1 MKTTLTPTFVLV
13 ICLAL
18 AQIATAQPST
28 TQPTYRPEK
37 GGHNIVGNSEI
48 AASLSAGNAKER
60 ITGRVSFNFVTSS
73 DDGPREV
80 RVQNFN
86 VAFFGVPQRL
96 IAGNAPLQEP
106 LGLLGFALASDKPQT
121 LRYDAQK
128 NEFVGELQLFAD
140 ASFLNAFADP
150 ARDGKNDQFDTPTIP
165 ATATV
170 RIVLDKPIGDQNREA
185 MSVGAVMDLQLRTRG
200 LKFRRYDFPPF
211 DVTLLDRAKL
221 KLDFA
226 PLLWF
231 EIARK
236 LCIQPVRLMRFTF
249 SGFFPPIFNLQVT
262 GEGLPFG
269 EPGLRTEWR
278 KADVVFE
285 IREWK
290 TLFNS
295 SFFVTSESETD
306 ELRALV
312 DDDDC
317 IEVFFVR
324 DFSPQDLFGGGA
336 TFGSGT
342 ASAKVISSDGNARG
356 GIDFTH
362 LAHEVG
368 HVLGLRHPGAAPTA
382 SAQPAS
388 TGTLL
393 CPSGFLRDNP
403 RVNSQQN
410 KDLVSNPL
418 LVLAIKLRT
427 PGPDCQNSAD
437 CGACP

>member
-1 MKTTLTPTFVLV
+1 MKTTLTPAFVLV

-18 AQIATAQPST
+18 AQIATAQPSI

-37 GGHNIVGNSEI
+37 GGHNIVGNSEL
-48 AASLSAGNAKER
+48 AASLSSGNAKER
-60 ITGRVSFNFVTSS
+60 ITGRVSFNFVTSA

-96 IAGNAPLQEP
+96 IAGNAPIQEP

-185 MSVGAVMDLQLRTRG
+185 MSVGAVMELQLRTRG

-211 DVTLLDRAKL
+211 DVTLLDRTKL
-221 KLDFA
+221 KLDVA
-226 PLLWF
+226 PLIWF
-231 EIARK
+231 ELARK

-249 SGFFPPIFNLQVT
+249 SGFPPVFNFQLT

-427 PGPDCQNSAD
+427 AGPDCQNSAD
-437 CGACP
+437 CGVCP

>member
-1 MKTTLTPTFVLV
+1 MKTTLTTAFVLV
-13 ICLAL
+13 ISLTL
-18 AQIATAQPST
+18 VQISVGQPPT
-28 TQPTYRPEK
+28 PTYRPEK
-37 GGHNIVGNSEI
+37 GGHNIVGNSEL
-48 AASLSAGNAKER
+48 AASLAAGNAKER
-60 ITGRVSFNFVTSS
+60 ITGRVSFNLITNA
-73 DDGPREV
+73 DEGAREV

-106 LGLLGFALASDKPQT
+106 LGLLGFALASDKAQS
-121 LRYDAQK
+121 LRYDVQR

-140 ASFLNAFADP
+140 ASFLNAFAEP
-150 ARDGKNDQFDTPTIP
+150 ARDARNDLFDTPTIP
-165 ATATV
+165 ATANV
-170 RIVLDKPIGDQNREA
+170 RIVLDKPIGDQNREGQ
-185 MSVGAVMDLQLRTRG
+185 SVAGIMDLQVRTRG
-200 LKFRRYDFPPF
+200 FKFRRFDLPPF
-211 DVTLLDRAKL
+211 EISLLDRTRL
-221 KLDFA
+221 RLEIA
-226 PLLWF
+226 PFIWF

-236 LCIQPVRLMRFTF
+236 LCIQPVRLFRFNFTGRFPPSFTF
-249 SGFFPPIFNLQVT
+249 QLT

-295 SFFVTSESETD
+295 SFFVTEESEM
-306 ELRALV
+306 EALRALV

-324 DFSPQDLFGGGA
+324 DFSPQDLFGGGV
-336 TFGSGT
+336 TFGAGT
-342 ASAKVISSDGNARG
+342 ASSKVISSDGNARG
-356 GIDFTH
+356 GIDLTH

-368 HVLGLRHPGAAPTA
+368 HVMGLRHPGAASTA
-382 SAQPAS
+382 TATAGS
-388 TGTLL
+388 TGTLM

-410 KDLVSNPL
+410 EDLLQNPL
-418 LVLAIKLRT
+418 FVFAIKLRT

>member
-1 MKTTLTPTFVLV
+1 MKTSVTTTSVLLIV
-13 ICLAL
+13 IAL
-18 AQIATAQPST
+18 AQFASAQPT
-28 TQPTYRPEK
+28 TRNEK
-37 GGHNIVGNSEI
+37 GGQNVIGNSEI
-48 AASLSAGNAKER
+48 AASLSTGNTKER
-60 ITGRVSFNFVTSS
+60 ITGRVSFNFVTNTDES
-73 DDGPREV
+73 PREV
-80 RVQNFN
+80 RFQNFN

-106 LGLLGFALASDKPQT
+106 LGLLGFALVSGKPQT
-121 LRYDAQK
+121 LRYDAQR
-128 NEFVGELQLFAD
+128 NEISGELQMYAD

-150 ARDGKNDQFDTPTIP
+150 ARDGKNDQFDTPTLA
-165 ATATV
+165 ATAMV
-170 RIVLDKPIGDQNREA
+170 RIVLDKPLGEEREA
-185 MSVGAVMDLQLRTRG
+185 RSVPGSMELQLRTRG
-200 LKFRRYDFPPF
+200 MRFRRYDFPPF
-211 DVTLLDRAKL
+211 DVQLLDRARL
-221 KLDFA
+221 TVDIA

-249 SGFFPPIFNLQVT
+249 SGFPPIFNFQLT
-262 GEGLPFG
+262 GEGLAFG

-278 KADVVFE
+278 KADVLFE

-295 SFFVTSESETD
+295 SFFVTDDSETD
-306 ELRALV
+306 DLRALV

-324 DFSPQDLFGGGA
+324 DFSPQDLFGGGV

-342 ASAKVISSDGNARG
+342 ASAKVISSDANARG

-368 HVLGLRHPGAAPTA
+368 HVLGLRHPDAAPTA
-382 SAQPAS
+382 SAQPGS
-388 TGTLL
+388 TGTLI

-410 KDLVSNPL
+410 EDLVSNPL
-418 LVLAIKLRT
+418 LVLAFKLRSA
-427 PGPDCQNSAD
+427 GPDCTNSAD